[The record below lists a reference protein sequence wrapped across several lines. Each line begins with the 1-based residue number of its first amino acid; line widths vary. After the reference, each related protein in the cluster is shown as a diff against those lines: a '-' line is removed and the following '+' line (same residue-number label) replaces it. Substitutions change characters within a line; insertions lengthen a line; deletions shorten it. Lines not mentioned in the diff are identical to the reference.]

1 MQSRYTDHLTD
12 LRLQDPRPIST
23 AEMDF
28 LKIKPTALSTK
39 PDPVRY
45 DKEDTVVVEELKT
58 RNSQLELV
66 RLLGA
71 EVVSQNRDQ
80 VLTAREIY
88 EALFGLCLMRY
99 KRDTVMRKLI
109 QRLRLPEYYQKL
121 SLEVKFSVLR
131 TYLFPGGFCLFVNL
145 IIQLDIWGYCTNK
158 RQKFGSTPVSIR

>member
-12 LRLQDPRPIST
+12 LKLQDPRPVST

-28 LKIKPTALSTK
+28 VKINPTHLSTK

-45 DKEDTVVVEELKT
+45 DKEDNAAVEDPKT

-71 EVVSQNRDQ
+71 ELVSQCRDQ
-80 VLTAREIY
+80 ALTPRETY
-88 EALFGLCLMRY
+88 EGLYGLCLMRY

-109 QRLRLPEYYQKL
+109 QRLRLPEYHQKL
-121 SLEVKFSVLR
+121 SLEV
-131 TYLFPGGFCLFVNL
+131 NL
-145 IIQLDIWGYCTNK
+145 QTCSASLISSDLLTECNLVHC
-158 RQKFGSTPVSIR
+158 GSKSS